1 MSDAPASS
9 PGRIV
14 VERDGPAVH
23 VRFDNPSAFNAL
35 TGEMWLALRDAA
47 RDIADDASVRVATF
61 RGTGGKAF
69 ISGTDIAKFADYTD
83 GRQGIDYEREI
94 DECMAAV
101 DAIPCTTI
109 AVVEGWAV
117 GGGLNIAS
125 SCDFRI
131 ATPDAKFGSPI
142 GRTIGNCLSAASVAR
157 IGGAVGIQFAK
168 RMVLLGEFLTAD
180 QLLAS
185 GFLLNIAERD
195 GLDAEA
201 ASLCARAAA
210 NAPLTTRTTKATI
223 RRMTYDA
230 LPDIEP
236 LIAQVYGSADF
247 RRGVA
252 DFLAK
257 TKRVPD
263 WTGE

>member
-1 MSDAPASS
+1 MSAARLVYEKRGDEAH
-9 PGRIV
+9 I
-14 VERDGPAVH
+14 
-23 VRFDNPSAFNAL
+23 RFDNPAAHNAL
-35 TGEMWLALRDAA
+35 TSAMWHDLRDAA
-47 RDIADDASVRVATF
+47 RDIAADRSIRVALF

-69 ISGTDIAKFADYTD
+69 ISGTDISKFAEYET
-83 GRQGIDYEREI
+83 GQQGVDYERDI
-94 DECMAAV
+94 DECMGAI

-117 GGGLNIAS
+117 GGGINIS
-125 SCDFRI
+125 SACDFRI
-131 ATPDAKFGSPI
+131 ATPDSRFGSPI

-157 IGGAVGIQFAK
+157 IGGAVGVQFAK

-185 GFLLNIAERD
+185 GFLLKVVERD
-195 GLDAEA
+195 QIDAEA
-201 ASLCARAAA
+201 AALARRAAE
-210 NAPLTTRTTKATI
+210 NAPLTTRTTKETI
-223 RRMTYDA
+223 RRMTYDG
-230 LPDIEP
+230 LPDIEA
-236 LIAQVYGSADF
+236 LIGEVYGSADF

>member
-1 MSDAPASS
+1 MSE
-9 PGRIV
+9 GRILV
-14 VERDGPAVH
+14 TRDGAAAH
-23 VRFDNPSAFNAL
+23 VRFDNPAAHNAL
-35 TGEMWLALRDAA
+35 TGAMWIDLRDAA
-47 RDIADDASVRVATF
+47 LAIAADPAIRVATF

-69 ISGTDIAKFADYTD
+69 ISGTDITKFADYTT
-83 GRQGIDYEREI
+83 GAQGVAYEREI

-125 SCDFRI
+125 ACDFRI
-131 ATPDAKFGSPI
+131 ATADARFGSPI

-157 IGGAVGIQFAK
+157 IGGAVGVQFAK

-180 QLLAS
+180 QLFAS
-185 GFLLNIAERD
+185 GFLLKIVERD
-195 GLDAEA
+195 AIDAELA
-201 ASLCARAAA
+201 ALCARAAE
-210 NAPLTTRTTKATI
+210 NAPLTTRVTKATI
-223 RRMTYDA
+223 RRMTFGD
-230 LPDIEP
+230 LPAIED
-236 LIAQVYGSADF
+236 LIARVYGSDDF
-247 RRGVA
+247 HRGVA

-263 WTGE
+263 WTGR